1 MKCQRSGR
9 TRINPRFAPVGD
21 SALSVEFDNVIDPGV
36 SALVRA
42 LDLAIAASDIP
53 GIVETVPSF
62 RTLLIVYEPEDI
74 EFDSLIQQLSQL
86 ISLGLNARVT
96 SGRSWTVPVA
106 YGFPDEQDFREIAAA
121 TRLTSDEI
129 VAMHSGA
136 VFQVYVVGFVPGL
149 PVLGGLPA
157 ALHLSRRPDPR
168 PDLPAGRVMIGGM
181 QGIIVPMPMPSGYYS
196 LGQTPLRPYQRGAV
210 NPFLFRPGDRIRF
223 QPITPAELDVLADT
237 PSDRFLTTGDV

>member
-1 MKCQRSGR
+1 MSASGR

-21 SALSVEFDNVIDPGV
+21 SALSVEFDNVIDPKV

-62 RTLLIVYEPEDI
+62 RTLLIVYEPENI
-74 EFDSLIQQLSQL
+74 GFDSLIQQLSQL
-86 ISLGLNARVT
+86 ISLGLNAREA
-96 SGRSWTVPVA
+96 SGRSWIIPVA
-106 YGFPDEQDFREIAAA
+106 YGFPDEEDFHEIAAA
-121 TRLTSDEI
+121 TKLTPDEI
-129 VAMHSGA
+129 VAIHSSA

-196 LGQTPLRPYQRGAV
+196 LGQTPLRPYQRGAD

-223 QPITPAELDVLADT
+223 QPITPAELNVLAGT
-237 PSDRFLTTGDV
+237 SGDRFLTAGEK